1 MGKRSGGGRIIVTF
15 YDLCQDIRA
24 GSPATTSLS
33 CGFNSSMFSV
43 DSTVR
48 VEEEK
53 AEEVSASSGNENDE
67 VKIQQSNDRRAHI
80 SKYLKDKKA
89 KRLFKIQSSKA
100 QSIDL
105 AKEELSSKRRLIERM
120 DAANNKF
127 REQMETLGHLISQ
140 CLGLMAAM
148 MNPAQ
153 VTFATQHQDI
163 RNNNAQQEEIDK
175 FLEHA
180 FSTQN

>member
-1 MGKRSGGGRIIVTF
+1 
-15 YDLCQDIRA
+15 
-24 GSPATTSLS
+24 
-33 CGFNSSMFSV
+33 
-43 DSTVR
+43 
-48 VEEEK
+48 
-53 AEEVSASSGNENDE
+53 
-67 VKIQQSNDRRAHI
+67 
-80 SKYLKDKKA
+80 
-89 KRLFKIQSSKA
+89 
-100 QSIDL
+100 
-105 AKEELSSKRRLIERM
+105 
-120 DAANNKF
+120 
-127 REQMETLGHLISQ
+127 METLGHLISQ